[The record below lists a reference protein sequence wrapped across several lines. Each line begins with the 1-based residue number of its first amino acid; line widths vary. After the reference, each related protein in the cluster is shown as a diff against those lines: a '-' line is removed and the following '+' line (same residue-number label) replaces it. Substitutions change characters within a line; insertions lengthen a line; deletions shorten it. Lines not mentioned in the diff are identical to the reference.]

1 MNHTFTDEVRDQSLA
16 IARKTGE
23 EVRKHPIAAAAI
35 AVAAFG
41 LIGYVV
47 SQTMKP
53 ARNGRSA
60 H

>member
-1 MNHTFTDEVRDQSLA
+1 MTTLTDQVRDQSLA

-23 EVRKHPIAAAAI
+23 EVRKHPLATAAV
-35 AVAAFG
+35 AVAAFS

-47 SQTMKP
+47 SQAMKP
-53 ARNGRSA
+53 ARNGHSA